1 MCDIFE
7 PEIISKHFTQ
17 LRIRKE
23 KVVLSHQ
30 INNGPNVNEVSFCF
44 SKTFV
49 IYRCLHSKS
58 SFFDKREMT
67 YYTLQ
72 RQGINKH
79 VLDLALTLIYGFYR
93 GVGTLIVFVLQ
104 K

>member
-1 MCDIFE
+1 M
-7 PEIISKHFTQ
+7 S
-17 LRIRKE
+17 
-23 KVVLSHQ
+23 
-30 INNGPNVNEVSFCF
+30 NEVSFCF

-49 IYRCLHSKS
+49 IHRCLRSKS

-72 RQGINKH
+72 CQRINKH

-93 GVGTLIVFVLQ
+93 VVSTWQPRPRLFIFIFLICSAFLHEKTGTR
-104 K
+104 